1 MKRRLVIYVI
11 YIMNQ
16 TELMGE
22 IFTGGKKIQKI
33 ARCQNKADEDHRR
46 DLFNRFSNY
55 QIPVGL
61 PLNKMYLHH
70 FEDVVATDPIEN
82 EIREQN
88 LTYQMVDNRRFD
100 ALFYSVGKDLGNS
113 GLNKTKKRKNEKK

>member
-1 MKRRLVIYVI
+1 
-11 YIMNQ
+11 MNQ

-22 IFTGGKKIQKI
+22 IFTGGKKIQQI

-61 PLNKMYLHH
+61 PLNKMYLLH
-70 FEDVVATDPIEN
+70 FEDIVSTEPPQKDEKQN
-82 EIREQN
+82 REQN

-113 GLNKTKKRKNEKK
+113 GLNKTKKNKKMRK